1 MIELKLRSI
10 LKQVKSESPQKRLEA
25 FQQLSEYKH
34 QEGLEVQID
43 VLMDMIKT
51 AASKFPE
58 RVDNWDNPSFYLI
71 DFVCDFPMP
80 EVVDGLLKHFDGLDV
95 QAKERAIETLLT
107 TEDEEI
113 FYMLE
118 EKIIGLIQTE
128 EFFIPVKDLEPYP
141 MLIKGILDK
150 TLEHLNTKHY
160 KFMLYD
166 LLLSLNSSG
175 LEQGYK
181 KEVILPTLLE
191 DYQAEKQA
199 YLKYDPDFTSKYV
212 YTAWKDSYF
221 VLRSRMR
228 LFISLMEYYYS
239 TDMGAELEQAM
250 SFRDPFIKTE
260 ALIISIAKNLPYN
273 QNTLVEVSNQ
283 IESAEMVY
291 WELKERN
298 LEHLYPI
305 TKGKQPHLAKSRL
318 FSTIINLPEEEE
330 GVIRFPEDIQI
341 IDKIDT
347 ENTYGQPIRYY
358 LLSFLHI
365 GTRYA
370 GWVGGYALEDGDD
383 TAELWDGS
391 YTDFVELD
399 TVSIEEHKAAFFNKR
414 AEEKQEHETSV
425 YFESSPRLSKGAWF
439 FLGLAVVNWIRE
451 AVGGFSEDSIPYL
464 IVLTVIGGAV
474 CLYELTRN
482 KKRAIQVVGRQLV
495 MKDGSKQHEIG
506 IHEIKK
512 VEYNK
517 KHVLVYDKKN
527 ELAFKFPLRWV
538 RYDLFYVH
546 MMEHTDHL
554 KDRPFIQS

>member
-80 EVVDGLLKHFDGLDV
+80 EVVEGLLKHFDGLDV

-113 FYMLE
+113 FYVLE

-128 EFFIPVKDLEPYP
+128 DFFIPVKDLEPYP

-181 KEVILPTLLE
+181 KEVILQTLLE

-199 YLKYDPDFTSKYV
+199 YLKFDADFTSKYV

-305 TKGKQPHLAKSRL
+305 TKEKQPHLAKSRL

-370 GWVGGYALEDGDD
+370 GWAGGYALEDGDD

-391 YTDFVELD
+391 YTDFVEFD
-399 TVSIEEHKAAFFNKR
+399 KASIEEHKAAFFKKR